1 MAGELIKAGEILKIG
16 QRVEFYVGDDD
27 EKYTSRIEDMT
38 KTELMV
44 AMPMNKQGVPVIPM
58 SGERLYAL
66 AAGETCRYRFFTK
79 YLGSARVDG
88 GNFSVWKI
96 AIPEEVERHQ
106 NRQFV
111 RVRVNQRVQVRV
123 IDEEGQIKDPQMT
136 QSVDLSGNGLC
147 FISRNPIRIG
157 NKVALEI
164 FDIPDVGVLEVMSH
178 VVRCTEVET
187 GSGVRLY
194 HVGVGFEQ
202 LSRTTVN
209 KVVRYLFTVQ
219 RRSIAKGIEL

>member
-16 QRVEFYVGDDD
+16 QRIEFYVGDED

-38 KTELMV
+38 NTELMV

-66 AAGETCRYRFFTK
+66 AAGDCCRYRFFTK
-79 YLGSARVDG
+79 YLGSSRVEG
-88 GNFSVWKI
+88 GNFAVWKI
-96 AIPEEVERHQ
+96 SRPEEVERHQ

-111 RVRVNQRVQVRV
+111 RIRVNQRVQVRV
-123 IDEEGQIKDPQMT
+123 IDEEGKIKDPEMT
-136 QSVDLSGNGLC
+136 KSVDLSGNGIC
-147 FISRNPIRIG
+147 FVSRNPIRIG

-178 VVRCTEVET
+178 VVRCTEVEN
-187 GSGVRLY
+187 GSGARIF

-209 KVVRYLFTVQ
+209 KIVRYLFSVQ
-219 RRSIAKGIEL
+219 RKSIAKGIDI

>member
-16 QRVEFYVGDDD
+16 QRIEFYVGDDD

-38 KTELMV
+38 KTELIV

-58 SGERLYAL
+58 SGEKLYAL
-66 AAGETCRYRFFTK
+66 AAGDSCRYRFFTK
-79 YLGSARVDG
+79 YLGATRVDG
-88 GNFSVWKI
+88 GNFAVWKI
-96 AIPEEVERHQ
+96 SRPEEVERHQ

-111 RVRVNQRVQVRV
+111 RIRVNQRVQVRV
-123 IDEEGQIKDPQMT
+123 IDEEGKIKDPEMT
-136 QSVDLSGNGLC
+136 RSVDLSGNGIC
-147 FISRNPIRIG
+147 FISRNPMRIG

-178 VVRCTEVET
+178 VVRCTEVEN
-187 GSGVRLY
+187 GSGAKLF

-209 KVVRYLFTVQ
+209 KIVRYLFTVQ
-219 RRSIAKGIEL
+219 RRSIAKGIDI